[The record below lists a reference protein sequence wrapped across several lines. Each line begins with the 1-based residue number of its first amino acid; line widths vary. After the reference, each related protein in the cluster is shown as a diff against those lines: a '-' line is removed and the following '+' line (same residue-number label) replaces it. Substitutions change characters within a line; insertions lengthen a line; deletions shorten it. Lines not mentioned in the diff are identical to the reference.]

1 MTNETNIFSSD
12 ENATPLEK
20 ARAALLVAR
29 QYQQDWLEQ
38 GVDRVHKYFDDV
50 EGDWLENFT
59 EVSVDASQSNTSKVT
74 LLDIVAQLSSL
85 GLPKSFIKKVAF
97 PSWWQN
103 GLEGDDDAISRLL
116 KSLAK
121 RLRLDVAYGSPN
133 LSLSFVP
140 VPAKKFK
147 LQKRQENP
155 ELYSYLA
162 TSVANIVLG
171 AVDTPYKPISVDPLV
186 VRKSILKGNSYVSL
200 DSLLNFCWDCGIPV
214 IQFNLNGLFSKSPK
228 CMSDGLVIIPN
239 HRPAIIIGSSRKHS
253 AWLLFILAHELGH
266 IAHNHLTEGILSDE
280 SLKESFKEGV
290 NDEEED
296 AANQFASQLL
306 FGDKPLS
313 WDKELDYRTL
323 LNKTRS
329 LSKNYSI
336 DIGACVLNYAWKTGD
351 WRLAMVSLNQLEPN
365 ANAPAKVNAT
375 YQRHSIGLDEDS
387 REYLEQVKVLVS
399 AD

>member
-20 ARAALLVAR
+20 ARAALRAAR
-29 QYQQDWLEQ
+29 QYQQDWLEH

-74 LLDIVAQLSSL
+74 LPDIFAQLGLL

-103 GLEGDDDAISRLL
+103 GLEEDDDAIYRLL
-116 KSLAK
+116 KSLAN
-121 RLRLDVAYGSPN
+121 RLRLDVAFGSSN

-155 ELYSYLA
+155 ELFSYLA
-162 TSVANIVLG
+162 TSVANIVLTT
-171 AVDTPYKPISVDPLV
+171 VDIPYKPIFVDPLV
-186 VRKSILKGNSYVSL
+186 VRKSILQENSYVSL
-200 DSLLNFCWDCGIPV
+200 DSLLDFCWDCGIPV
-214 IQFNLNGLFSKSPK
+214 IQFNLNGLFSKSHK
-228 CMSDGLVIIPN
+228 CMSDGLVIMHN
-239 HRPAIIIGSSRKHS
+239 HRPAIIIGSSRKQS

-280 SLKESFKEGV
+280 SFEKGV

-306 FGDKPLS
+306 FGDEPLS
-313 WDKELDYRTL
+313 WDENFDHRTL
-323 LNKTRS
+323 LNTARS
-329 LSKNYSI
+329 LSKNYSL
-336 DIGACVLNYAWKTGD
+336 DPGACVLNYAWTTGD
-351 WRLAMVSLNQLEPN
+351 WKCAMGVLKQLEPS
-365 ANAPAKVNAT
+365 ANASAKVNAT
-375 YQRHSIGLDEDS
+375 YQRHSISLDEDS